1 MKSLIIGFGNIG
13 LRHAQGLSK
22 IDEKNIDIYVLE
34 NSKRYVSR
42 FEKDIG
48 DLKKK
53 INLIFIKDLDKVKNT
68 NFDLTIISTYAD
80 IRVKSLLKTINK
92 INSNLILL
100 EKPICNSIEDLNLL
114 KNIASRKIF
123 VNFPRRYC
131 DWHLKIKNKIQ
142 KDYSHQT
149 LNVLLNQNNLGIAC
163 NISHYVDLMNM
174 WTNCI
179 PVSVNNSYL
188 SNWKN
193 SKRNGFYELDGKIQ
207 VFFQK
212 DHKLEL
218 ISNDKYNGFKIN
230 ILDKLN
236 KEICSI
242 DYIKGFAKFSDGEII
257 TGKYK
262 LQSEMTGKLYKILIK
277 ESQNDIC
284 NLDLAV
290 KSYEKILRSLIEY
303 WNKKNNS
310 NEKQIMIT

>member
-42 FEKDIG
+42 FKKDIT

-53 INLIFIKDLDKVKNT
+53 INLFFVKDLGKVKNT
-68 NFDLTIISTYAD
+68 NFDLIIISTNAD
-80 IRVKSLLKTINK
+80 IRVKLLLKIINE

-114 KNIASRKIF
+114 KNIDPRKIF

-131 DWHLKIKNKIQ
+131 DWHLKINDKIQ

-149 LNVLLNQNNLGIAC
+149 LNVLMTQNNLGIAC
-163 NISHYVDLMNM
+163 NISHYIDLMNM

-179 PVSVNNSYL
+179 PVSVDNSYL

-193 SKRNGFYELDGKIQ
+193 SKRNGFYELDGKIK

-218 ISNDKYNGFKIN
+218 ISNDKYNGLKIN
-230 ILDKLN
+230 ILDKKN

-257 TGKYK
+257 TGKSR
-262 LQSEMTGKLYKILIK
+262 LQSEMTGKLYEILIK
-277 ESQNDIC
+277 ESHTEIC
-284 NLDLAV
+284 NLDLAI